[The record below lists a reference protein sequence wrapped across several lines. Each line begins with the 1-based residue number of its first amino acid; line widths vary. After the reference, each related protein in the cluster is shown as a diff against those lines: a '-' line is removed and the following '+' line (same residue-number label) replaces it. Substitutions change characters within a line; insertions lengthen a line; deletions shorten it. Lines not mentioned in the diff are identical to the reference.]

1 MTGVMS
7 LPHSGPGL
15 TAQFWQSA
23 EEGRL
28 VRPVCA
34 RCSIS
39 FFTPQVLCPACGSAD
54 WDYQPSSG
62 RGRVYSHSVVFRGPD
77 DSWPVPYVLAIV
89 ALEEG
94 WHMLTRLVVD
104 EPSVYVDAS
113 LAGTSVVV
121 TFEEEA
127 RPPHRRLPVFVVDS
141 ESAGGAL

>member
-1 MTGVMS
+1 
-7 LPHSGPGL
+7 
-15 TAQFWQSA
+15 
-23 EEGRL
+23 
-28 VRPVCA
+28 
-34 RCSIS
+34 
-39 FFTPQVLCPACGSAD
+39 
-54 WDYQPSSG
+54 
-62 RGRVYSHSVVFRGPD
+62 
-77 DSWPVPYVLAIV
+77 VPYVLAIV